1 MSGRRAGPTRAT
13 PDMVAQLAAEGH
25 GRNSCARELGL
36 SRRQVDRLAREA
48 GIKWERAATE
58 AATRARMIDRRAEL
72 AEDFS
77 EISDKAAERLL
88 DALDADDLD
97 PRVLQALAQVAGA
110 ATDKLTALADR
121 LTADDG
127 TGDSVLD
134 KLAAGFQSWAAHVEQ
149 LDHIQHDTTTN
160 NEEHSNG

>member
-1 MSGRRAGPTRAT
+1 MTGRTPARAT

-58 AATRARMIDRRAEL
+58 AATRARMADRRAEL
-72 AEDFS
+72 VEDFS
-77 EISDKAAERLL
+77 QIADGAAERLL
-88 DALDADDLD
+88 DALDADEID
-97 PRVLQALAQVAGA
+97 PRVVQALAQVAGT
-110 ATDKLTALADR
+110 ATDKLTTLADR

-134 KLAAGFQSWAAHVEQ
+134 RLAAGFSEWAEHVANADQ
-149 LDHIQHDTTTN
+149 TDQTDQDAVGGTHA
-160 NEEHSNG
+160 